1 MTYTLRT
8 YAAVVAA
15 LVGLCTPVLAHDLGF
30 AGLLS
35 RSNSEDLPPL
45 MVSAEKPLADA
56 PLVLKSGTYYEIEL
70 ISDGSAELAVSGPGF
85 FRAIWIDEVVINDLE
100 VRPYGIDSFEFDDEG
115 VLEISFVAIKPGTY
129 TLQTQASSIQVTIQ

>member
-1 MTYTLRT
+1 MIALPRT
-8 YAAVVAA
+8 CFAAFVALA
-15 LVGLCTPVLAHDLGF
+15 VLAAPALAHDLGF

-45 MVSAEKPLADA
+45 TISAEKPLADA
-56 PLVLKSGTYYEIEL
+56 PLILKSGTYYEIEL

-129 TLQTQASSIQVTIQ
+129 TLQTQTSSIQVTIQ

>member
-1 MTYTLRT
+1 MSASRRLHW
-8 YAAVVAA
+8 A
-15 LVGLCTPVLAHDLGF
+15 VGLALTCFAAPTVAHDLGF

-35 RSNSEDLPPL
+35 RNNSEDLPPL
-45 MVSAEKPLADA
+45 TISADKPLSDA
-56 PLVLKSGTYYEIEL
+56 PLMLKSGTYYEIEL

-100 VRPYGIDSFEFDDEG
+100 VRPFGIDSFEFDDEG

-129 TLQTQASSIQVTIQ
+129 TLQTQVSSITVTIQ

>member
-1 MTYTLRT
+1 MIALPRT
-8 YAAVVAA
+8 QLAAFAI
-15 LVGLCTPVLAHDLGF
+15 LVGLTAPALAHDLGF

-45 MVSAEKPLADA
+45 TISAEKPLADA
-56 PLVLKSGTYYEIEL
+56 PLMLKSGTYYEIEL

-115 VLEISFVAIKPGTY
+115 VLEISFIAIKPGSY
-129 TLQTQASSIQVTIQ
+129 TLQTQTSSVQVTIQ

>member
-1 MTYTLRT
+1 MTAGLKHLT
-8 YAAVVAA
+8 AALMVAA
-15 LVGLCTPVLAHDLGF
+15 FATPALAHDLGF

-45 MVSAEKPLADA
+45 TISAEKPLADG
-56 PLVLKSGTYYEIEL
+56 PLTLTSGTYYEIEL

-100 VRPYGIDSFEFDDEG
+100 IRPFGVESFEFDDEG
-115 VLEISFVAIKPGTY
+115 VPEISFVAIRPGTY
-129 TLQTQASSIQVTIQ
+129 TLQTQTSAIQVIIQ

>member
-1 MTYTLRT
+1 MTNSLRP
-8 YAAVVAA
+8 YAAAFAVCI
-15 LVGLCTPVLAHDLGF
+15 GLTAPAFSHDLGF

-35 RSNSEDLPPL
+35 RDNSEDLPPL
-45 MVSAEKPLADA
+45 TISAEKPLAEA

-100 VRPYGIDSFEFDDEG
+100 VRPYGIESFEFDDEG

>member
-1 MTYTLRT
+1 MTHLLRT
-8 YAAVVAA
+8 YAAAVAA
-15 LVGLCTPVLAHDLGF
+15 LVGLSAPVLAHDLGF

-35 RSNSEDLPPL
+35 RNNSEDLPPL
-45 MVSAEKPLADA
+45 TISAEKPLADA

-70 ISDGSAELAVSGPGF
+70 ISDGSAELSVSGPGF

>member
-1 MTYTLRT
+1 MIALPRT
-8 YAAVVAA
+8 QLAAFAI
-15 LVGLCTPVLAHDLGF
+15 LVGLAAPALAHDLGF

-45 MVSAEKPLADA
+45 TISAEKPLADA
-56 PLVLKSGTYYEIEL
+56 PLMLKSGTYYEIEL

-115 VLEISFVAIKPGTY
+115 VLEISFIAIKPGSY
-129 TLQTQASSIQVTIQ
+129 TLQTQTSSVQVTIQ

>member
-1 MTYTLRT
+1 MIAFSRIHL
-8 YAAVVAA
+8 AAIVALA
-15 LVGLCTPVLAHDLGF
+15 GLAAPAFAHDLGF

-35 RSNSEDLPPL
+35 RNNSEELPPL
-45 MVSAEKPLADA
+45 TISAEKPLADA
-56 PLVLKSGTYYEIEL
+56 PLMLKSGTYYEIEL
-70 ISDGSAELAVSGPGF
+70 VSDGSAELAVSGPGF